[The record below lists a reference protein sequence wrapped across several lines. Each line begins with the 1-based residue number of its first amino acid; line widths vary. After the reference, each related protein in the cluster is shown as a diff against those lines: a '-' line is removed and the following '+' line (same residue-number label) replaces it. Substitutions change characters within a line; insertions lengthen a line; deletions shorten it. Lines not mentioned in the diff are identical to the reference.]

1 MSASGF
7 FFAVKPME
15 EKIAIQGIKG
25 SFHYQV
31 AQECF
36 GRDILVDECRTF
48 KGVIDSLLS
57 GSSTSAVMAI
67 ENSTAGSILPNFALI
82 DENNIRITGEHYIPI
97 HMDLMAVPG
106 QKLEDITEVYSHPI
120 ALLQCKNFFEDFP
133 EMKLIETSDTAE
145 AARKISEKRSLG
157 MAAIAGTVAADLY
170 GLEILSSGIHSMKNN
185 ATRFLILNVGKN
197 GAAPDKVNKASLKF
211 ELDDHHGSLASVLNI
226 LNDCNLNLSKI
237 QSLPIVETPWKYSF
251 FVDVTFNKY
260 EEYQKAMGIVKVLTE
275 ELKILGEYKNNRK

>member
-1 MSASGF
+1 
-7 FFAVKPME
+7 ME

-36 GRDILVDECRTF
+36 GPEVKVDECRTF

-57 GSSTSAVMAI
+57 GRSTSAVMAI

-82 DENNIRITGEHYIPI
+82 DENNIQITGEHYIPI
-97 HMDLMAVPG
+97 NMNLMALPG
-106 QKLEDITEVYSHPI
+106 QKLEDIKEVYSHPI
-120 ALLQCKNFFEDFP
+120 ALLQCKNYFEDYP
-133 EMKLIETSDTAE
+133 DMKLIEDSDTAE
-145 AARKISEKRSLG
+145 AARRISEKQQKEV
-157 MAAIAGTVAADLY
+157 AAVAGTVASELY
-170 GLEILSSGIHSMKNN
+170 GLEILSAGIHSMKNN

-197 GAAPDKVNKASLKF
+197 GNTPETINKASLKF
-211 ELDDHHGSLASVLNI
+211 ELDDRHGSLASVLNI
-226 LNDCNLNLSKI
+226 LNDCNLNLTKI

-251 FVDVTFNKY
+251 FVDVTFEKY

>member
-1 MSASGF
+1 
-7 FFAVKPME
+7 ME

-36 GRDILVDECRTF
+36 GSEVKVDECRTF

-57 GSSTSAVMAI
+57 GKSTSAVMAI

-82 DENNIRITGEHYIPI
+82 DENNIKITGEHYIPI
-97 HMDLMAVPG
+97 NMNLMALPG

-120 ALLQCKNFFEDFP
+120 ALLQCKSFFEEFP
-133 EMKLIETSDTAE
+133 EMKLIEDTDTAGS
-145 AARKISEKRSLG
+145 AKKISENRMIG
-157 MAAIAGTVAADLY
+157 AAAIAGTVSAELY
-170 GLEILSSGIHSMKNN
+170 GLDILAAGIHSMKNN
-185 ATRFLILNVGKN
+185 ATRFLILNVGEN
-197 GAAPDKVNKASLKF
+197 GSTPETVNKASLKF

-251 FVDVTFNKY
+251 FVDVTFEKY
-260 EEYQKAMGIVKVLTE
+260 EEYEKAMGIIKLMTE
-275 ELKILGEYKNNRK
+275 ELKVLGEYKNNRK

>member
-1 MSASGF
+1 
-7 FFAVKPME
+7 ME

-36 GRDILVDECRTF
+36 GPEVKVDECRTF
-48 KGVIDSLLS
+48 KAVIDSILS
-57 GSSTSAVMAI
+57 GRSSSAVMAI

-82 DENNIRITGEHYIPI
+82 DENDIRITGEHYIPI
-97 HMDLMAVPG
+97 NMNLMALPG
-106 QKLEDITEVYSHPI
+106 QRLEDIKEVYSHPI

-133 EMKLIETSDTAE
+133 EMKLIEDSDTAE
-145 AARKISEKRSLG
+145 AARRISEKQTKG
-157 MAAIAGTVAADLY
+157 VAAVAGKVASELY
-170 GLEILSSGIHSMKNN
+170 GLQILSAGIHSVKNN
-185 ATRFLILNVGKN
+185 ATRFLILNVDKN
-197 GAAPDKVNKASLKF
+197 GTAPETVNKASLKF

-251 FVDVTFNKY
+251 FVDVTFEKY

>member
-1 MSASGF
+1 
-7 FFAVKPME
+7 ME

-36 GRDILVDECRTF
+36 GPEIQVDECRTF
-48 KGVIDSLLS
+48 KGVVDSLLS
-57 GSSTSAVMAI
+57 GRSTSAVMAI

-106 QKLEDITEVYSHPI
+106 QRLEDITEVYSHPI

-133 EMKLIETSDTAE
+133 EIKLVEDSDTAE
-145 AARKISEKRSLG
+145 AARRISEKRSLG
-157 MAAIAGTVAADLY
+157 MAAVAGTVAAELY

-185 ATRFLILNVGKN
+185 VTRFLILHVGTN
-197 GAAPDKVNKASLKF
+197 GSTPKTINKASLKF
-211 ELDDHHGSLASVLNI
+211 QLDDHHGSLASVLNI

-251 FVDVTFNKY
+251 FVDVTFEKY
-260 EEYQKAMGIVKVLTE
+260 EEYQKAMGIIKVLTE

>member
-57 GSSTSAVMAI
+57 GSSTSAVLAI

-97 HMDLMAVPG
+97 HMDLMAVP
-106 QKLEDITEVYSHPI
+106 
-120 ALLQCKNFFEDFP
+120 
-133 EMKLIETSDTAE
+133 
-145 AARKISEKRSLG
+145 
-157 MAAIAGTVAADLY
+157 
-170 GLEILSSGIHSMKNN
+170 
-185 ATRFLILNVGKN
+185 
-197 GAAPDKVNKASLKF
+197 
-211 ELDDHHGSLASVLNI
+211 
-226 LNDCNLNLSKI
+226 
-237 QSLPIVETPWKYSF
+237 
-251 FVDVTFNKY
+251 
-260 EEYQKAMGIVKVLTE
+260 
-275 ELKILGEYKNNRK
+275 

>member
-1 MSASGF
+1 M
-7 FFAVKPME
+7 
-15 EKIAIQGIKG
+15 
-25 SFHYQV
+25 

-36 GRDILVDECRTF
+36 GPEVKVDECRTF

-57 GSSTSAVMAI
+57 GRSTSAVMAI

-82 DENNIRITGEHYIPI
+82 DENNIQITGEHYIPI
-97 HMDLMAVPG
+97 NMNLMALPG
-106 QKLEDITEVYSHPI
+106 QNLEDIKEVYSHPI
-120 ALLQCKNFFEDFP
+120 ALLQCKNYFEDYP
-133 EMKLIETSDTAE
+133 EMKLIEDSDTAE
-145 AARKISEKRSLG
+145 AARRISERKQKNV
-157 MAAIAGTVAADLY
+157 AAVAGTVASELY
-170 GLEILSSGIHSMKNN
+170 GLEILSAGIHSMKNN

-197 GAAPDKVNKASLKF
+197 GNTAETINKASLKF

-251 FVDVTFNKY
+251 FVDVTFEKY
-260 EEYQKAMGIVKVLTE
+260 EEYQKAMGIVKMLTE